1 MKTLLQP
8 EKLFSLTM
16 WLVAIL
22 FAWFL
27 MGFGGLIIRDLPMA
41 AKNLTPDQFASPKL
55 LSLKQTKRN
64 IESDQ
69 SVKGD
74 QRELLQ
80 QSLNAAQS
88 QYNTEHVNFE
98 NWLATRAVTQQPS
111 QDIELIKR
119 TKKLEDLKVSQVENQ
134 KKVAD
139 LDQQLLLL
147 AQQKDQLYPRYLEL
161 EQESNRLYERAVFK
175 QELKVFAYRL
185 LFILPLIVAALW
197 LFVRHRKS
205 KYWPFVWGF
214 IFFALFSFFV
224 ELVPYLPSY
233 GGYVRYI
240 VGLILVLIA
249 GHYGIGWMQAYLA
262 QRQLT
267 AKAAENERRQKL
279 DHIVAIKKLSANV
292 CPSCERQLLETKDVV
307 SNFCMFCGLKLYRNC
322 PKCNTRHNSF
332 FGFCP
337 TCGTENQDDTA
348 LKSTQ

>member
-27 MGFGGLIIRDLPMA
+27 MGFGGLIIRDLPLA
-41 AKNLTPDQFASPKL
+41 EKNLTPEQFASPQL
-55 LSLKQTKRN
+55 LALKQTKRN
-64 IESDQ
+64 IDAEQDT
-69 SVKGD
+69 KRD
-74 QRELLQ
+74 QRDLLQ

-111 QDIELIKR
+111 QDTELLER
-119 TKKLEDLKVSQVENQ
+119 TKHLEDLKTNQ
-134 KKVAD
+134 IE
-139 LDQQLLLL
+139 DQQKISVLDRELLQLS
-147 AQQKDQLYPRYLEL
+147 QQSEQLYPQYADL
-161 EQESNRLYERAVFK
+161 EQASNRLYERAVFK
-175 QELKVFAYRL
+175 QEMKVFAYRL
-185 LFILPLIVAALW
+185 LFILPLIIAAVW
-197 LFVRHRKS
+197 LFVRQRKS

-214 IFFALFSFFV
+214 IFFAMFTFFV

-249 GHYGIGWMQAYLA
+249 GHYGIGWMQVYLA

-267 AKAAENERRQKL
+267 AQAGENERRQKL
-279 DHIVAIKKLSANV
+279 DHIIAIKKLAANV
-292 CPSCERQLLETKDVV
+292 CPSCERQLLESKDVV

-337 TCGTENQDDTA
+337 TCGTENQDEV
-348 LKSTQ
+348 KG

>member
-41 AKNLTPDQFASPKL
+41 EKNLTRDQFASPQL
-55 LSLKQTKRN
+55 LSLKQTKLN

-69 SVKGD
+69 SVKAD

-80 QSLNAAQS
+80 QSLSAAQS

-111 QDIELIKR
+111 QDVELIDR
-119 TKKLEDLKVSQVENQ
+119 TKRLEDLKVSQIENQ
-134 KKVAD
+134 QKIAD
-139 LDQQLLLL
+139 LDRQLIQL
-147 AQQKDQLYPRYLEL
+147 AQQTDQLYPQYYEL
-161 EQESNRLYERAVFK
+161 EQQSSRLYERAVFK
-175 QELKVFAYRL
+175 QDLKVFAYRL

-214 IFFALFSFFV
+214 IFFAMFSFFV

-233 GGYVRYI
+233 GGYVRYV

-249 GHYGIGWMQAYLA
+249 GYYGIGWMQEYLA

-267 AKAAENERRQKL
+267 AKAGENERRQKL
-279 DHIVAIKKLSANV
+279 DHIVAIKKLSAHV
-292 CPSCERQLLETKDVV
+292 CPSCERQMVDSKDVI
-307 SNFCMFCGLKLYRNC
+307 SNFCMYCGLKLFRSC
-322 PKCNTRHNSF
+322 PVCKTRHNSF

-337 TCGTENQDDTA
+337 TCGTENQDDTT
-348 LKSTQ
+348 LKAP